1 MKGFFNHVLASMLGT
16 FLVLVLIGIINIFIF
31 IAVLSSSGA
40 FSKESAKISENTILK
55 IDFKEPVE
63 DRMSVKPNLNTMR
76 FAKTLGLK
84 DINDA
89 LKKAKD
95 DDRIKG
101 IYLDFSF
108 INIGIASAEEIRN
121 SLKDFKQSGK
131 FIIAHSDFYTHKSYY
146 LASVADKVYLTPN
159 GVVQFTGLSAQLL
172 FFKSLLEKTGIKP
185 EIIRHGKF
193 KSAVE
198 PFMSDEMSKENRE
211 QTERYL
217 SSLWNTMLTEIA
229 SQRGISVSVLNKY
242 ANELSVRNA
251 GSAKKLDLVD
261 NLKYEDEVISEL
273 KENAGIPKDKKLKT
287 VSLSEYINSE
297 ESIDN
302 VLRSDKDN
310 IAVIYAT
317 GEIVDG
323 EGTEEQIGSKT
334 LAKAI
339 RNAREDKNVKAIVL
353 RINSPG
359 GSALASEVIWRETVL
374 AKKEKPFIVSMGDVA
389 ASGGYYIACEADTI
403 VAEPN
408 TLTGSIGVFGIF
420 FNAKELLSDIGVTIN
435 AVNTNTYSDMGNL
448 GRKMSDYER
457 GIIQQSV
464 EDIYTTFITHV
475 GKGRNLPVD
484 SVDAIG
490 QGRVWSGEDALKI
503 GLVDVLGGLQT
514 AIDIASEKAGIKEF
528 GIKYYPEKD
537 KFLILLENTF
547 SETKRSVIKEELGKA
562 YEYYQNIKNIK
573 KINGIQTR
581 MPYYLEIK

>member
-16 FLVLVLIGIINIFIF
+16 FLVLILIGIINIFIF

-40 FSKESAKISENTILK
+40 FSEESAKISENTILK

-89 LKKAKD
+89 LKKAKN

-121 SLKDFKQSGK
+121 SLKDFKRSGK

-146 LASVADKVYLTPN
+146 LASVADKIYLTPN

-172 FFKSLLEKTGIKP
+172 FFKSLLEKTGIEP

-242 ANELSVRNA
+242 ANELAVRNA
-251 GSAKKLDLVD
+251 GSAKKLNLVD
-261 NLKYEDEVISEL
+261 NLKYEDEVIAEL

-287 VSLSEYINSE
+287 VSLSEYINSGE
-297 ESIDN
+297 NIDN

-339 RNAREDKNVKAIVL
+339 RSAREDKNVKAIVL

-435 AVNTNTYSDMGNL
+435 AVNTNTYSDMGNP

-457 GIIQQSV
+457 GVIQQSV

-475 GKGRNLPVD
+475 GKGRNLSVD

-514 AIDIASEKAGIKEF
+514 AIDIASEKAEIKEF

-547 SETKRSVIKEELGKA
+547 SETKKSVIKEELGKA
-562 YEYYQNIKNIK
+562 YGYYQNIKNIK
-573 KINGIQTR
+573 EINGIQAR